1 MSWLTLL
8 GREFCLASPVE
19 SETPHDSIST
29 TVFLESVPQTTAGA
43 SPIQNLCS
51 LIRETPARLES
62 REVLIDTP
70 NNGRVYRM
78 KVTCCSTAPSIRY
91 LAELVQPGRLS
102 SRDKFELALR
112 LSLAI
117 AQLCKTPWVSGSWNC
132 NDVCVTEAVVG
143 NDKGHKDALEY
154 AKGQGNS
161 GSTKFPVVF
170 ILRQIYSVTYDDDT
184 ASQMTA
190 VEATEVAQVLD
201 DEPALTNLGLALIE
215 LVVGRSIQD
224 MKVEYNLDAIKDDD
238 LANLCTAKKMLNN
251 GLIRNEA
258 SVMYESV
265 VNACIKR
272 QYIDHGGN
280 ARSLMSTHASFL
292 SSFREAVLLPLFE
305 VLKRYE
311 RI

>member
-1 MSWLTLL
+1 
-8 GREFCLASPVE
+8 
-19 SETPHDSIST
+19 
-29 TVFLESVPQTTAGA
+29 
-43 SPIQNLCS
+43 
-51 LIRETPARLES
+51 
-62 REVLIDTP
+62 
-70 NNGRVYRM
+70 
-78 KVTCCSTAPSIRY
+78 
-91 LAELVQPGRLS
+91 
-102 SRDKFELALR
+102 
-112 LSLAI
+112 
-117 AQLCKTPWVSGSWNC
+117 
-132 NDVCVTEAVVG
+132 
-143 NDKGHKDALEY
+143 
-154 AKGQGNS
+154 
-161 GSTKFPVVF
+161 
-170 ILRQIYSVTYDDDT
+170 
-184 ASQMTA
+184 MTA

-280 ARSLMSTHASFL
+280 ARSLLSTHASFL